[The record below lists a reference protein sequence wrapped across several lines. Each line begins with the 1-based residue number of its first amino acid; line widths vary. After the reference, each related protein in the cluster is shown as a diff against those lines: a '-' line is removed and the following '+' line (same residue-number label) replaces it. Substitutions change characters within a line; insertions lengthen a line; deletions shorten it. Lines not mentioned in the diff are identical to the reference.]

1 MDYTPKGVCSQQ
13 IHFDIKDN
21 KVTNV
26 SFRGGCNGNLQGIS
40 RLIEGMDVN
49 EAISRI
55 EGIKCGFKATSCPD
69 QLAKALQEALARMEQ
84 LIMEEGAF
92 IPIMQND
99 NVFIYNSRIWL
110 ATEEYL
116 PQIGYAVNQCDIV
129 EDPTA

>member
-1 MDYTPKGVCSQQ
+1 MRS
-13 IHFDIKDN
+13 
-21 KVTNV
+21 
-26 SFRGGCNGNLQGIS
+26 
-40 RLIEGMDVN
+40 
-49 EAISRI
+49 
-55 EGIKCGFKATSCPD
+55 KAPLT
-69 QLAKALQEALARMEQ
+69 LMEQ

-99 NVFIYNSRIWL
+99 NVVIYNSRIWL

>member
-13 IHFDIKDN
+13 IHFDITDN

-55 EGIKCGFKATSCPD
+55 EGIKCGFKTTSCPD
-69 QLAKALQEALARMEQ
+69 QLAQALKEAV
-84 LIMEEGAF
+84 GK
-92 IPIMQND
+92 
-99 NVFIYNSRIWL
+99 
-110 ATEEYL
+110 
-116 PQIGYAVNQCDIV
+116 
-129 EDPTA
+129 